1 MNKLI
6 YIFLIILL
14 SYSCSFNK
22 NSKFWTS
29 SKTLEEEKPDVKK
42 VLKKDNILSQEF
54 NKDLKLFHETFT
66 AKSQMPEDI
75 KSFSDKLPNNL

>member
-14 SYSCSFNK
+14 SHSCSFNK

-42 VLKKDNILSQEF
+42 VLKKDNILSLEF
-54 NKDLKLFHETFT
+54 NKNFQKLKIFINT
-66 AKSQMPEDI
+66 
-75 KSFSDKLPNNL
+75 NLK